1 MTTRQLIKD
10 PLNLIIIGV
19 AGQGNVL
26 ISQLVGNAL
35 VSEGYLVTFG
45 QTYGS
50 NQRGGSVMNYVRVSR
65 EFQCSPL
72 IPSGGAD
79 VILGMEPLDTLRML
93 IQFGNPNVVTI
104 VNPRP
109 IGIAGRPIDYPD
121 LDILLETIRGLSAKT
136 WVINATD
143 EAQKLGGPIFA
154 NMILAGSLVGSGV
167 LPLNETSMA
176 LVIQE
181 RFPAEFENNMVA
193 FRKGIELYQALN

>member
-1 MTTRQLIKD
+1 MTNKQLVKD

-35 VSEGYLVTFG
+35 VSEGYMVTFG

-65 EFQCSPL
+65 EIQCSPL
-72 IPSGGAD
+72 IPGGGAD

-93 IQFGNPNVVTI
+93 IQFGNPDVVTI

-109 IGIAGRPIDYPD
+109 IGVAGRPIEYPD
-121 LDILLETIRGLSAKT
+121 LDQLLDTIRGLSAKT
-136 WVINATD
+136 WIINATD
-143 EAQKLGGPIFA
+143 EAQKMGDSIFA

-167 LPLNETSMA
+167 LPLDEISMA
-176 LVIQE
+176 PLIQE
-181 RFPAEFENNMVA
+181 RFPGDFENNMA
-193 FRKGIELYQALN
+193 ALRKGIELYQAVN